1 MDVEEYLKNFSSQ
14 VNEYKQFDFKN
25 AEIITI
31 ISFNEEIKKD
41 LTKENVFIKWIN
53 YPLLSPVPI
62 KLKNLIPFILLI
74 KRTDNESSKN

>member
-1 MDVEEYLKNFSSQ
+1 MNVEEYLKNYSSQ
-14 VNEYKQFDFKN
+14 INEYKQFDLKDT
-25 AEIITI
+25 EIIII